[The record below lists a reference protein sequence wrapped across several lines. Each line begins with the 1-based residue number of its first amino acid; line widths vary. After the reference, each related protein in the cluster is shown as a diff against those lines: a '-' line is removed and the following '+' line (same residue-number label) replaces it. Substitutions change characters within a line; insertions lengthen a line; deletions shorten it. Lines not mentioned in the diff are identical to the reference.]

1 MYNHPTVLK
10 ASMVLRS
17 IKIWNDLCVVPVF
30 YSLNI
35 LQHLKLLK
43 KISLLRLK
51 II

>member
-1 MYNHPTVLK
+1 MYNQSTVLK
-10 ASMVLRS
+10 VSMALRS